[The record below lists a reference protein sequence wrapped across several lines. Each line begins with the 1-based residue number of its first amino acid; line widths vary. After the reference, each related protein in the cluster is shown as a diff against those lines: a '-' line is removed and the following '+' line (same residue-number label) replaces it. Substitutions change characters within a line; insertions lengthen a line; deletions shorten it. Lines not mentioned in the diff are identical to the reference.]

1 MLQLTELMGGTVSLE
16 STLGVG
22 TTVRLA
28 VPLPKQSRPLQNSV
42 LGRGRSTDEG
52 SQAQEVASEGAA
64 PLQLVDRRQDVS
76 ILIAEDNA

>member
-28 VPLPKQSRPLQNSV
+28 VPLPKQSRPLRNSV
-42 LGRGRSTDEG
+42 LGRRSTDEG
-52 SQAQEVASEGAA
+52 RKALEAASEDAA
-64 PLQLVDRRQDVS
+64 SLQLVDRRQDVS